1 MKIRRPNQYFL
12 LITVVLIVLLVPFAI
27 TTCAK
32 ADVEV
37 QSGQVQIL
45 RHSMTVQNFS
55 KDQPTSVAVV
65 SGTATNTGSQTID
78 MAVISVVFRDNTGK
92 AITTGTATRQNL
104 QAGET
109 WDFSIQS
116 WGTEAWKIHSYD
128 IRAE

>member
-1 MKIRRPNQYFL
+1 MKIRRPNEYFL
-12 LITVVLIVLLVPFAI
+12 LIMVVLIVLLVPFAI
-27 TTCAK
+27 TTWAK

-65 SGTATNTGSQTID
+65 SGTATNTGSQIID
-78 MAVISVVFRDNTGK
+78 IAVISVVFRDNTEK
-92 AITTGTATRQNL
+92 AIATGTATRQNL

-116 WGTEAWKIHSYD
+116 W
-128 IRAE
+128 